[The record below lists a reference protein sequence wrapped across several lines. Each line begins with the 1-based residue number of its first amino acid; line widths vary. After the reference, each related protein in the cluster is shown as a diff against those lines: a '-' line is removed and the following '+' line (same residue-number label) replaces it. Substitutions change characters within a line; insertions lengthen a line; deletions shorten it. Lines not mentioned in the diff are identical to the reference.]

1 MAFREVVE
9 IFIDTKVESAK
20 SQLSNLKQSITQA
33 EGATGKFKAA
43 ASGIGDAIGGVL
55 SSPAGL
61 AAAGT
66 AIVGFATKSVVAFQ
80 DLGIAVGKFSDST
93 GTTTEEA
100 SRLVEVFDDIGVAPE
115 TAAAAIGRMS
125 KTLDTNAESLKKYG
139 IEAVKAA
146 DGTTDVN
153 ETFIHAVDVISK
165 IKNPTEQAAAAQATF
180 GKSWQSM
187 SEIITGGAP
196 ALRKSLESVG
206 DAKVLSKADVAQARE
221 LRDAFDSIK
230 DATEGLALK
239 LGKTLAPAVADVAD
253 QLGPLI
259 DGVGKLGESIGAWQN
274 LEIKVPGDDAF
285 KPFLGAIGMVQQAW
299 REVDAATGDLEL
311 DGIWAAGD
319 ATTAV
324 AEASEKAAEKTDDF
338 AKAQEGLDKF
348 LRNVLDAMQAQND
361 LLVEQAESYTTAADN
376 QLAYNDSVAKFAEV
390 NADAEASTDDVRD
403 AAIKSA
409 KAHQDLYESLVE
421 TSGATA
427 TATGKLDAQNDAL
440 LETASTARGPA
451 RQAILD
457 YIGSLNGIP
466 AEKMT
471 EIRAALDRG
480 DLAEA
485 TRLLNEAS
493 KPRTAAMNA
502 DANNAAL
509 AQTNRDLDSAAH
521 PRTVQFNAQAVGL
534 SALTGAFSGAIRAA
548 GGTVTNNTYNVT
560 VPRIPNARE
569 LARVNAQW
577 ARVNGRR

>member
-20 SQLSNLKQSITQA
+20 SQLSNLKQSISQA

-100 SRLVEVFDDIGVAPE
+100 SRLVEVFGDIGVAPE
-115 TAAAAIGRMS
+115 TAAASIGRMS
-125 KTLDTNAESLKKYG
+125 KTLDTNADSLKKYG

-153 ETFIHAVDVISK
+153 ESFINAVDVISK

-239 LGKTLAPAVADVAD
+239 LGKALAPAVADVAD

-299 REVDAATGDLEL
+299 REVDEATGDLEL
-311 DGIWAAGD
+311 EGIWEAGD

-376 QLAYNDSVAKFAEV
+376 QLAYNDSVAEFAEV
-390 NADAEASTDDVRD
+390 NADAKASTDDVRD

-409 KAHQDLYESLVE
+409 KAHVALYESLVE
-421 TSGATA
+421 TAGATA
-427 TATGKLDAQNDAL
+427 TATGKIDAQNESL
-440 LETASTARGPA
+440 LGQAATARGPA

-466 AEKMT
+466 PEKIT
-471 EIRAALDRG
+471 EIRAAIERG

-485 TRLLNEAS
+485 KRLLDAAS
-493 KPRTAAMNA
+493 APRTAAMNA

-548 GGTVTNNTYNVT
+548 GGVTTNNTYNVT

>member
-66 AIVGFATKSVVAFQ
+66 AIVGFATKSVGAFQ

-100 SRLVEVFDDIGVAPE
+100 SRLVEVFGDIGVAPE

-239 LGKTLAPAVADVAD
+239 LGKTLAPAVADVAE

-259 DGVGKLGESIGAWQN
+259 DGLGLLGESIGAWQN